1 MGSSSPSHSE
11 DLRVD
16 HVEVTGEPVR
26 AAVALC
32 SGLGGLASDWRPVT
46 RLLEPGVAGVAF
58 EITPGGRP
66 LAECVAALE
75 RIRLRY
81 AAGAPF
87 VLVGHSMAGLIV
99 EAYARTHPMLLAGAV
114 LVDPSPEPP
123 GSTAVD
129 DPLTKA
135 ARWLL
140 RRGTVLR
147 HPGLARRLGPVLR
160 SLMMT
165 FGTLSEP
172 DPDPVAARARFVDS
186 GLLTEILAEFS
197 SYPDRI
203 RELEKMRAT
212 ARTAPAIPW
221 TVLTAASAMGGGR
234 SAARLLAAHADLA
247 AVSPLG
253 GHEIVGGAAHLLGI
267 DRPDVVARA
276 VHDIV
281 RACQGRAA

>member
-1 MGSSSPSHSE
+1 MGSSAPAHSE
-11 DLRVD
+11 DLRAV

-26 AAVALC
+26 AVVALC

-46 RLLEPGVAGVAF
+46 RLLEPGIAGVAF
-58 EITPGGRP
+58 ELTPGGRP
-66 LAECVAALE
+66 LAECVAAVE
-75 RIRLRY
+75 DIRLRY
-81 AAGAPF
+81 SAGLPF
-87 VLVGHSMAGLIV
+87 VLVGHSMAGMTV
-99 EAYARTHPMLLAGAV
+99 EAYARTHPTLLAGAV

-135 ARWLL
+135 VRVLL
-140 RRGTVLR
+140 RRGAVP
-147 HPGLARRLGPVLR
+147 PGLARRLGPALR

-172 DPDPVAARARFVDS
+172 DPDPVATRARFADS
-186 GLLTEILAEFS
+186 GLLTEILAEFA

-203 RELEKMRAT
+203 RELEKMRARS
-212 ARTAPAIPW
+212 RTVPPIPW

-247 AVSPLG
+247 AVSPIG
-253 GHEIVGGAAHLLGI
+253 GHEIVGGAGHLLGV
-267 DRPDVVARA
+267 DRPDVVASA
-276 VHDIV
+276 VREVV
-281 RACQGRAA
+281 RARMMLA